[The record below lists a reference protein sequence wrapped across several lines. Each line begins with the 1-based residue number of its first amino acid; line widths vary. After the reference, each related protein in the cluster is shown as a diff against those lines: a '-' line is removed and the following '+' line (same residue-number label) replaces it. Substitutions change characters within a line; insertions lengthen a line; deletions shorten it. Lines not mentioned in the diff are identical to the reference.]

1 MKLIAKC
8 LVDGLSVAIPKIFDD
23 NGFQMGLRFLEPKP
37 NDENTRREPLP
48 RHTSV
53 WQGGVVHSDI
63 SITFFISVYRNCESK
78 GAALFRTAPEPD
90 MSTVQVHNLLN

>member
-1 MKLIAKC
+1 MKLIAKG
-8 LVDGLSVAIPKIFDD
+8 LVDGLSVAIPEIFDD
-23 NGFQMGLRFLEPKP
+23 TGFQMGLRFLEPKP

-48 RHTSV
+48 RHISV
-53 WQGGVVHSDI
+53 AGRGSSLDI

-78 GAALFRTAPEPD
+78 GAALFRTAHEPD